1 MAACAMILCSYDL
14 SGWLLTRGL
23 LRGLRVFPM
32 QARKMSTRLCHAV
45 GLLFI
50 VDGLLFQLDV
60 LCAYLGHL

>member
-1 MAACAMILCSYDL
+1 MAPDEGIAQRLVC
-14 SGWLLTRGL
+14 
-23 LRGLRVFPM
+23 VFPM

-60 LCAYLGHL
+60 LCAYLGHLQ